1 MNHLTIGQDINM
13 KKCYCCGETKE
24 LSMFGKNKHK
34 KDGLSTECRACKS
47 KQDAAYRLKNDAKV
61 KETKRLAYEANRLK
75 HKHLPWEEWSEL
87 RKKNAVGDQV
97 LKNLN
102 ASLRRINMRK
112 QTLSELDELVIQEAY
127 SLAALRTKTTG
138 FKWSVDHIVPLFHK
152 KACGLN
158 NANNVQVVPA
168 SWNSRKGNRN
178 MDEFKASCY

>member
-1 MNHLTIGQDINM
+1 M
-13 KKCYCCGETKE
+13 KKCYRCGETKE
-24 LSMFGKNKHK
+24 FSMFYKNKRK
-34 KDGLSTECRACKS
+34 KDGHGDECKTCKVVS
-47 KQDAAYRLKNDAKV
+47 DAEYRLKNADKLR
-61 KETKRLAYEANRLK
+61 ETKKLQYEAARVK
-75 HKHLPWEEWSEL
+75 HKRLPWAEWSEL

-102 ASLRRINMRK
+102 ASLRRVNMRK

-178 MDEFKASCY
+178 MDEFKASSY